1 MIDCQ
6 KKGEPR
12 ARSRQTRYRNS
23 FPATMRVTLVFE
35 VQTHSES
42 HKQKNI
48 IWERQQATVTRE
60 KNMRWR
66 QQPPKFPKKKQLLK
80 IEKKNPWLENRFG
93 GPLNPKTKT
102 KKHSLEQM
110 NSPSCARSFY
120 QQHTAKQILT
130 RFVAS
135 FFFYILYISRL
146 QSRSTST
153 NTNKLNL
160 RNLFT
165 RPKRKNLTFPRQIE
179 LIFFPWNKSLALTHV
194 QPKSKKH
201 SLPLQHHCT

>member
-1 MIDCQ
+1 MMDCQ

-23 FPATMRVTLVFE
+23 FPATLRVTLVFK

-60 KNMRWR
+60 KKHALTSAAAEISQKKTSKNRKKDHGWKIDLVDRWI
-66 QQPPKFPKKKQLLK
+66 QNQKQ
-80 IEKKNPWLENRFG
+80 
-93 GPLNPKTKT
+93 

-110 NSPSCARSFY
+110 NSPSCARSFH

-135 FFFYILYISRL
+135 FFFIYYIYPGFRVGRHPQI
-146 QSRSTST
+146 Q
-153 NTNKLNL
+153 TNK
-160 RNLFT
+160 RTEPVHQAEKKQSSPSHVKSSLFFS
-165 RPKRKNLTFPRQIE
+165 PMK
-179 LIFFPWNKSLALTHV
+179 
-194 QPKSKKH
+194 
-201 SLPLQHHCT
+201 